1 MLNVPCPRCVEK
13 AWEHFTFPRPRLISL
28 AQLLSWREHQMRRAC
43 KHVKHN
49 WEGNFIQQLF
59 QIYFDNY
66 RLQQLVLVNLVS
78 HSHSQA
84 TPHLTK
90 ACTHFVYEF
99 QNNLDFWSAWYEVIP
114 YYVFLCIFMRFF
126 MCLIKFFISCAWTL
140 CSQKFYCRKLLN
152 NERLLWEV
160 KTGNG

>member
-1 MLNVPCPRCVEK
+1 
-13 AWEHFTFPRPRLISL
+13 
-28 AQLLSWREHQMRRAC
+28 MRRAC

-78 HSHSQA
+78 HSQAAA

-90 ACTHFVYEF
+90 ACTYFVYEF
-99 QNNLDFWSAWYEVIP
+99 QNNLDF
-114 YYVFLCIFMRFF
+114 
-126 MCLIKFFISCAWTL
+126 
-140 CSQKFYCRKLLN
+140 
-152 NERLLWEV
+152 
-160 KTGNG
+160 